1 VEPRNAQVGALA
13 LLAPRLEAAGTPLAQ
28 LADGLGRS
36 VLGVGA
42 SSKSPASIAWAA
54 AYGTYLGRYRLEPG
68 PAVHV
73 SATCL
78 VRPAQN
84 APHSFM

>member
-1 VEPRNAQVGALA
+1 MQVGALA
-13 LLAPRLEAAGTPLAQ
+13 RLAPRLEAAGTPLAQ